1 MLPSVQSWALVASCP
16 DCFSW
21 WKHCSWYDPSDQ
33 RLPSASPTA
42 FNTPHSSTQDTVL
55 QTSGFL
61 RLHRQPSTHHTQAL
75 ATRSFRPAASFGFTD
90 SLQHTTL
97 RHSRHGPSDQRLPSA
112 SPTAFNTP
120 HSNSLQRI
128 TLRHSRHGPSDQRL
142 PSASATAFNKI
153 QACRI

>member
-42 FNTPHSSTQDTVL
+42 FNTPHSSTPTAFNASHSGTRDTVL

-61 RLHRQPSTHHTQAL
+61 RLQRQPSTKYRRVESKPSITFYICYASYQTKCIQSARLCQSTLHL
-75 ATRSFRPAASFGFTD
+75 AQIDNFTN
-90 SLQHTTL
+90 SIIHKIKKFLLIIQH
-97 RHSRHGPSDQRLPSA
+97 SAGPSA
-112 SPTAFNTP
+112 YWY
-120 HSNSLQRI
+120 
-128 TLRHSRHGPSDQRL
+128 
-142 PSASATAFNKI
+142 
-153 QACRI
+153 